1 MVQLIDSKG
10 TRVFRVR
17 YGLVAVV
24 MLLSWGCGE
33 PKSATRQVADP
44 AMEASRAAAIQDSS
58 LHQSADQR
66 PVDQPVDSAQLSTSL
81 RYNES
86 GDQIYIPGRG
96 WMDAAELWDLYFND
110 LSQLPADLDFS
121 ALHSLR

>member
-1 MVQLIDSKG
+1 
-10 TRVFRVR
+10 
-17 YGLVAVV
+17 
-24 MLLSWGCGE
+24 
-33 PKSATRQVADP
+33 
-44 AMEASRAAAIQDSS
+44 MEASRAAAIQDSS

-121 ALHSLR
+121 ALHSLRELYEQHKPTGDGDDAVPDLNREAG